1 MFDLTMMNMMRR
13 EEIAEI
19 PPDVPTI
26 IDDGAEV

>member
-1 MFDLTMMNMMRR
+1 MNMMRR